1 MAILGSRDQLCVNP
15 AVMEAPT
22 SREKLHMCQV
32 FNCCRFLTVVELIFI
47 FCHQARVKA
56 KTCIFKTNVEKAKE
70 DRIELRDNTI
80 MDIEDL
86 HKLGAKHSFCPY
98 YMSRELYQ
106 SADIIFLPYNY
117 LLEDS
122 IRKSLDI
129 DFNGSVV
136 IFDEAHNVQKLCE
149 EVGLHAAFCLMSLS

>member
-1 MAILGSRDQLCVNP
+1 M
-15 AVMEAPT
+15 
-22 SREKLHMCQV
+22 
-32 FNCCRFLTVVELIFI
+32 
-47 FCHQARVKA
+47 
-56 KTCIFKTNVEKAKE
+56 EKAKE

-149 EVGLHAAFCLMSLS
+149 EVGLRAAFYLMSLS

>member
-1 MAILGSRDQLCVNP
+1 
-15 AVMEAPT
+15 
-22 SREKLHMCQV
+22 MC
-32 FNCCRFLTVVELIFI
+32 
-47 FCHQARVKA
+47 QARVKA

-86 HKLGAKHSFCPY
+86 HKPGAKHSFCPY

-129 DFNGSVV
+129 RVSHFYTFFELSLVLLTTQ
-136 IFDEAHNVQKLCE
+136 AH
-149 EVGLHAAFCLMSLS
+149 GL

>member
-1 MAILGSRDQLCVNP
+1 
-15 AVMEAPT
+15 
-22 SREKLHMCQV
+22 MC
-32 FNCCRFLTVVELIFI
+32 
-47 FCHQARVKA
+47 QARVKA

-86 HKLGAKHSFCPY
+86 HKPGAKHSFCPY

-117 LLEDS
+117 LLEVS

-129 DFNGSVV
+129 DLSGSVV
-136 IFDEAHNVQKLCE
+136 IFDEAHNVQNCVKRRPISPSALKTSP
-149 EVGLHAAFCLMSLS
+149 LPRKTLMTPLKC